1 MSNYSSEIYSHIQSN
16 AAQNWTDILTGFV
29 NSSSVFQGDDGALIE
44 VACEKKGNCDIDQR
58 AFKGIAT
65 RSFARAAV
73 AAPLVADSIS
83 AIISASAKGAVKNCN
98 IRNDDVE
105 CRLTWSNSSNDA
117 WGQWSVEAGSLG
129 EVLNAL
135 SAVQA
140 LLWPTAGLTNGTVNG
155 TSGSANHSA
164 SAPGSPSGSS
174 TGAPESK
181 GAGST
186 FAASITFVLAL
197 AFATALSC

>member
-1 MSNYSSEIYSHIQSN
+1 MSIYLSETYSRIQSN

-29 NSSSVFQGDDGALIE
+29 NSSSIFQGDDGALVE
-44 VACEKKGNCDIDQR
+44 VACEETGKCDKDQR
-58 AFKGIAT
+58 ALKGIAT

-73 AAPLVADSIS
+73 AAPLVADSIN
-83 AIISASAKGAVKNCN
+83 AMISASAKGAVKNCN
-98 IRNDDVE
+98 VRDGDVE

-117 WGQWSVEAGSLG
+117 WGQWSVDAGSLG

-155 TSGSANHSA
+155 TSGSGDHNA
-164 SAPGSPSGSS
+164 SATGNPSGPS
-174 TGAPESK
+174 GAPESG

>member
-1 MSNYSSEIYSHIQSN
+1 ME
-16 AAQNWTDILTGFV
+16 
-29 NSSSVFQGDDGALIE
+29 E
-44 VACEKKGNCDIDQR
+44 ACEKTGNCSKDQR

-73 AAPLVADSIS
+73 AAPLIAESIN
-83 AIISASAKGAVKNCN
+83 AMISASAKGAVKNCN
-98 IRNDDVE
+98 IYDDDVE

-117 WGQWSVEAGSLG
+117 WGQWSVKSGSLG

-155 TSGSANHSA
+155 TSGSANHNA
-164 SAPGSPSGSS
+164 SATGNPSGPS
-174 TGAPESK
+174 GVPESK